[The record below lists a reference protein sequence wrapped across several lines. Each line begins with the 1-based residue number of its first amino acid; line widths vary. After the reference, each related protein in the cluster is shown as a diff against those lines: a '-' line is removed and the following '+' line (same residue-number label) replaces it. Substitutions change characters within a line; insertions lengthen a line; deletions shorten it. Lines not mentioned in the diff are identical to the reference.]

1 MRSISP
7 IHTSITLLRNVLCVC
22 LLALLAT
29 TGFAQQ
35 ASGGIKG
42 KVSDPQKA
50 VIPGANVV
58 VKNTSTGAE
67 RSAITENDGTFQV
80 SQLNPGDYEIVV
92 TAQGFKTSKLVLALS
107 IGESLNTEIGLEVG
121 GATDTVNISADTAVT
136 LNTSDFK
143 VDGVINRQ
151 KIDSLPLNG
160 RNFLQLAQLEPG
172 VKVSTGTPG
181 QYNNLF
187 NVSIGGGNAALT
199 RITVDGGNVVDPVT
213 GYSAQNYS
221 VDTVQEFQISTFN
234 FDLST
239 GVTSVGAVN
248 IVSRTGKNDYFGSA
262 FAFYRDNHM
271 SAYPTL
277 KRVNNSTTNP
287 FFRRLQGGFT
297 LGGPIVKDK
306 LVWFTNLER
315 SNQTAALSFINSG
328 NPQFDQF
335 NAVTSSPYKGWL
347 YNARVD
353 YNVNSK
359 NTAYLRGSSDVN
371 QSFAPS
377 SGNVLPSSW
386 RYNKNDVYQVQAGW
400 VSTLRP
406 SLTNSLTLNWQY
418 IGNKNLIPSQ
428 QCSGCIGIDAA
439 QVRVNGSSFNVGNST
454 DAPQN
459 RALHRYETTDNL
471 TWVAGKHVVQTGV
484 TLEPAYGIGQWSFVD
499 PALVVAH
506 DPRTVALVNSVVDNL
521 VSGFGGLSPQ
531 IAGTFAPFASLLKLP
546 LPAAFTTPG
555 AKISYNDILQLPVA
569 FVLRGL
575 GDGAQPP
582 PNNAD
587 YARHTFRFR
596 TYGQDTWQAGK
607 GLTLKYGLS
616 WIYENKL
623 WNHDLKKSALLQDIY
638 GGSQAN
644 PLDKSRFAPSVGF
657 AYNVGQKNKTVVR
670 GGFSMAYDTSL
681 YVNRLTERAN
691 LGPIGNGR
699 VLLPGDFFQ
708 NSNQFIPTAFA
719 PGYGQLVAA
728 LPTIAQQIVAASN
741 TPGLTTQQKT
751 DLLTVASIVPSLPA
765 INPAV
770 GARLN
775 SATLQTLPTRLTT
788 AQALTMLQQQG
799 TAVQGQF
806 NQLGSAGIIGLDFF
820 KTTSQAIIDPNIK
833 IPYSLNYSFG
843 VQHELP
849 WNMILNADFVFRR
862 YLHGFFSRDRAL
874 TNRAA
879 SLGGPVI
886 RFCNGAEAT
895 NPAVKCLNGEVQVL
909 ESNGKDTYK
918 ALLVKLDKRFNKHF
932 SFTGSYSFSRSSG
945 YNYTRDLTNPF
956 AFYGPQGNDR
966 PHSFTFSS
974 VVKAKWGINVGLVAT
989 YESAPPLTASVPGAN
1004 NSDFNGDGT
1013 NGDFLP
1019 GLKWN
1024 SLGRGVSKDD
1034 LVKLVANYNTTL
1046 AGKVAPRGGTFPTI
1060 TLPASFEFGDIFQS
1074 HDIRLSKDF
1083 KFGEK
1088 VTFELVGE
1096 VFNIFN
1102 LSNKSGYSG
1111 SIDTGFGLPTSK
1123 ANPIFGVGGPRI
1135 FQIGGRLKF

>member
-1 MRSISP
+1 MRPS
-7 IHTSITLLRNVLCVC
+7 TRLTLLFKSLFCLVVLCSST
-22 LLALLAT
+22 ALLL
-29 TGFAQQ
+29 AQQ
-35 ASGGIKG
+35 ANGDIKG

-50 VIPGANVV
+50 VIPGAVV
-58 VKNTSTGAE
+58 VVRNTSTGAE
-67 RSAITENDGTFQV
+67 RTVNTENDGTFQV
-80 SQLNPGDYEIVV
+80 TQLNPGDYEITV
-92 TAQGFKTSKLVLALS
+92 TAAGFKTSKLPLSLS
-107 IGESLNTEIGLEVG
+107 IGESLNTEIGLEIG
-121 GATDTVNISADTAVT
+121 GASDTVNISADTAVT

-199 RITVDGGNVVDPVT
+199 RLTVDGGNIVDPVT
-213 GYSAQNYS
+213 GYAAQNYS

-248 IVSRTGKNDYFGSA
+248 IVSRTGKNDIFGSA

-277 KRVNNSTTNP
+277 KRVGNGENP
-287 FFRRLQGGFT
+287 FFRRLQAGFT

-315 SNQTAALSFINSG
+315 SNQTSALSFINSG

-335 NAVTSSPYKGWL
+335 NSVTSSPYKGWL

-353 YNVNSK
+353 YNINSN
-359 NTAYLRGSSDVN
+359 NTAYIRASSDVN

-386 RYNKNDVYQVQAGW
+386 RYNKNDVYQGLASW
-400 VSTLRP
+400 NSTLRP
-406 SLTNSLTLNWQY
+406 SLTNSLSFNWQY
-418 IGNKNLIPSQ
+418 IGNKNLIPVE
-428 QCSGCIGIDAA
+428 QCANCIGINGP
-439 QVRVNGSSFNVGNST
+439 QIRVNGSGFNIGNAT

-459 RALHRYETTDNL
+459 RALHRYETNDNL
-471 TWVAGKHVVQTGV
+471 TWLVGKHVVQTGV
-484 TLEPAYGIGQWSFVD
+484 TFEKAYGIGQWSFVD
-499 PALVVAH
+499 PALVVTH

-531 IAGTFAPFASLLKLP
+531 IASTFAPFGSFLKLP
-546 LPAAFTTPG
+546 LPTAFTTPG
-555 AKISYNDILQLPVA
+555 ATITYNDILQLPVA

-596 TYGQDTWQAGK
+596 TYGQDTWQVGK

-623 WNHDLKKSALLQDIY
+623 WNHDLKKSALLQDLY

-644 PLDKSRFAPSVGF
+644 PLDKSRFAPAVGF

-681 YVNRLTERAN
+681 YVNRLTERAA

-708 NSNQFIPTAFA
+708 NTTQLTPTTPPQLAA
-719 PGYGQLVAA
+719 GYGQLITA

-741 TPGLTTQQKT
+741 TPGLTAQQKT
-751 DLLTVASIVPSLPA
+751 DLLTVASVVPNLGF

-775 SATLQTLPTRLTT
+775 NATLQTLPTRLTT
-788 AQALTMLQQQG
+788 AQALATLQQQG
-799 TAVQGQF
+799 SAIQGQF
-806 NQLGSAGIIGLDFF
+806 NQLGNAGVIGLDFF
-820 KTTSQAIIDPNIK
+820 KTTSQPIIDPNIK

-843 VQHELP
+843 VQRELP
-849 WNMILNADFVFRR
+849 WNMMLNADFVYRR
-862 YLHGFFSRDRAL
+862 YVHSFFQRDRAL
-874 TNRAA
+874 SARAA

-886 RFCNGAEAT
+886 PFCTAAQAT
-895 NPAVKCLNGEVQVL
+895 NPAVRCINGEVQVL
-909 ESNGKDTYK
+909 ESNGRETYK
-918 ALLVKLDKRFNKHF
+918 ALLVKLDKRFSNRF
-932 SFTGSYSFSRSSG
+932 SFTGSYTLSRSSG
-945 YNYTRDLTNPF
+945 YNYGRDLTNPF
-956 AFYGPQGNDR
+956 AFFGPQGNDR
-966 PHSFTFSS
+966 PHSFTLSS
-974 VVKAKWGINVGLVAT
+974 VVKAPWGINVGLVAT
-989 YESAPPLTASVPGAN
+989 YESAPPLTASIPGAN
-1004 NSDFNGDGT
+1004 NTDFNGDGT
-1013 NGDFLP
+1013 NNDFLP
-1019 GLKWN
+1019 GLGFN
-1024 SLGRGVSKDD
+1024 ALGRGVSKDD
-1034 LVKLVANYNTTL
+1034 LIKLVANYNTSF
-1046 AGKVAPRGGTFPTI
+1046 AGKAAPRGGTFPTI
-1060 TLPASFEFGDIFQS
+1060 ALPASFDFGDIFQS
-1074 HDIRLSKDF
+1074 HDIRLSKDI
-1083 KFGEK
+1083 KLGER
-1088 VTFELVGE
+1088 VTFEIIGE
-1096 VFNIFN
+1096 VFNLFN
-1102 LSNKSGYSG
+1102 ISNKLGYSG

-1135 FQIGGRLKF
+1135 FQVGGRLKF